1 MNYVIYTDY
10 GENKMISQQINE
22 VLNEQIN
29 KELYSGYLYLSMSAK
44 FKEMGLIGFAHW
56 LKEQAKEE
64 VEHGLKIYDYL
75 INRDSF
81 VILKQIRTPDFDFNN
96 ILQVFN
102 EIYEHERCIT
112 KAIMS
117 IAKVAEEECDRTTL
131 KFLDWFVEEQVQEEE
146 SVKYII
152 KRLEF
157 FGETKCAMFLLDKE
171 LSER

>member
-1 MNYVIYTDY
+1 MKHTNYVIYTDY

-96 ILQVFN
+96 IAKIQQRA
-102 EIYEHERCIT
+102 EREAE
-112 KAIMS
+112 KAKNS
-117 IAKVAEEECDRTTL
+117 K
-131 KFLDWFVEEQVQEEE
+131 
-146 SVKYII
+146 
-152 KRLEF
+152 
-157 FGETKCAMFLLDKE
+157 
-171 LSER
+171 